1 MSQWRLLS
9 LNLFKTHNANYKFLF
24 NLALYQ
30 QQSQKNVAQWTAL
43 ISSTTAATTLT
54 TTLTTTATSTVMST
68 VTTAAPIVMSHCNGR
83 LGNQVNFTE
92 DFNTL
97 MLSKSKE
104 YRTAKLCRDH
114 P

>member
-43 ISSTTAATTLT
+43 MSLTTAATTLT
-54 TTLTTTATSTVMST
+54 TTAVSTVMST

-83 LGNQVNFTE
+83 LGNQVRGHLQMT
-92 DFNTL
+92 
-97 MLSKSKE
+97 SHK
-104 YRTAKLCRDH
+104 
-114 P
+114 